1 MSEALGFVSN
11 LALVRE
17 AKSYPTRE
25 RSARNCPP
33 PPCGGGRRIPS
44 ASLTGWVG
52 FRLPDGLTRE
62 GGEIRR
68 SALLPSPLRGVEVAY
83 YAKA

>member
-1 MSEALGFVSN
+1 LSWYKSYYDTLGGRPSPLRGGGKPVSEALGFVSN

-33 PPCGGGRRIPS
+33 PPCGGGRTIPTQVCE
-44 ASLTGWVG
+44 L
-52 FRLPDGLTRE
+52 
-62 GGEIRR
+62 
-68 SALLPSPLRGVEVAY
+68 
-83 YAKA
+83 